1 MTAIASSTLGSVLS
15 KDLIITCGNSTNSTT
30 HQPSGEMAGTP
41 QQTGSNPETT
51 KFDYYQYARATSPS
65 AKVTL
70 EDFIDGIRSDEY
82 AEKVKMIR
90 DLLAENKKDEV
101 NALKKTLP
109 AISVSGTIREGN
121 RAKAAMEGRFEHSG
135 LIQIDLDGKDNPSW
149 SVAEM
154 VVLLKTDPYIQA
166 VFITSSDNG
175 VKGFARIPAC
185 IDTHKAAFLGLEAH
199 FAALGLVIDPSCKD
213 VVRLCFVS
221 HDPEAWLRPEPALIF
236 PVVMPEPTLKS
247 SAAPM
252 QPRPASSGGL
262 VIRGNQQD
270 FTRVEVQAMLAI
282 IPPRPDYPEW
292 LRICSA
298 VWNTIGQEEGTAALN
313 EWSSEESPGEYAAKY
328 PQRLTDIKTGTL
340 VMKARENG
348 WVTPKSKSTNQAP
361 SAIPERVFPVPGGEL
376 GFTDVAKIIFPVV
389 GAAQRLFMRD
399 HQPHEIL
406 GGSGKLST
414 LAPISPERF
423 CNLIENLGYDVKRR
437 EIGEGGKV
445 VWRKVTYPVSSA
457 KVLLENDIA
466 REELPTIRQLVSCP
480 IFTKS
485 GECLER
491 GYHAHGGGTYITAG
505 ANPPEVPMED
515 ARTAL
520 WEILKDF
527 RFTTPAD
534 KSRAIASLLS
544 PALKMGGWIDD
555 DFPLDVAEADQ
566 SQSGKSYR
574 QRIVQRIYNESP
586 LAIMQRQGGV
596 GGLDES
602 ISTAL
607 ISGRPF
613 IMLDNF
619 RGKLDSPTM
628 EGAIRGAPSVQCRG
642 LRVSVNVNAAPFM
655 WQLSTNGAELTRDLA
670 NRSIITRIRKQ
681 PAGYRFHKFAEGKL
695 EAHVM
700 AQQPFYLG
708 CVFAILREW
717 RRHGCPLTQES
728 RHDFAGWV
736 QALDWIIQNIFA
748 MPPLLDGH
756 REEQKRMGNPNLQW
770 LRDVL
775 LAARLEDFDK
785 EMTTGKLVRIAEDAG
800 IEFPG
805 NPHSKDEPYIR
816 VGRILGKLF
825 REAEEESIT
834 VDGFVFSREERP
846 DYSLAGTGENRK
858 FYTLTKE

>member
-1 MTAIASSTLGSVLS
+1 M
-15 KDLIITCGNSTNSTT
+15 
-30 HQPSGEMAGTP
+30 
-41 QQTGSNPETT
+41 
-51 KFDYYQYARATSPS
+51 ATSPS
-65 AKVTL
+65 GKVTL

-109 AISVSGTIREGN
+109 AISISGVVSKGG
-121 RAKAAMEGRFEHSG
+121 RARASTEGRFIHSG
-135 LIQIDLDGKDNPSW
+135 QIQIDLDGKDNPNW

-154 VVLLKTDPYIQA
+154 VALLKSDPYIQA
-166 VFITSSDNG
+166 GFITSSDNG

-221 HDPEAWLRPEPALIF
+221 YDPEAWLRPEPALIF
-236 PVVMPEPTLKS
+236 PVVVPEPTLES
-247 SAAPM
+247 SAAPIP
-252 QPRPASSGGL
+252 QRPASSGGL
-262 VIRGNQQD
+262 VLRANQND
-270 FTRVEVQAMLAI
+270 LTYADVQGMLAV
-282 IPPRPDYPEW
+282 IPNKLPQIKW
-292 LRICSA
+292 LRICTA
-298 VWNTIGQEEGTAALN
+298 VWDALGEVEGTAALQ
-313 EWSSEESPGEYAAKY
+313 EWCPEYWAGAYAAEY
-328 PQRLTDIKTGTL
+328 PPRLTDIKAATL
-340 VMKARENG
+340 VWNAQKNG
-348 WVTPKSKSTNQAP
+348 WVSPKSKTTNP
-361 SAIPERVFPVPGGEL
+361 KTSAIPEGVFPVPGGEL
-376 GFTDVAKIIFPVV
+376 GFTDVARIIFPVV
-389 GAAQRLFMRD
+389 GNAQKLFMRD
-399 HQPHEIL
+399 HQAHEIL
-406 GGSGKLST
+406 GGSDKSST

-423 CNLIENLGYDVKRR
+423 CNLIENLGYVVKRR
-437 EIGEGGKV
+437 EIGEGGKIG
-445 VWRKVTYPVSSA
+445 WRKVTFPVSSA

-491 GYHAHGGGTYITAG
+491 GYYTHGGGTFINAG
-505 ANPPEVPMED
+505 ASPPEVPMED

-520 WEILKDF
+520 WELLNDF
-527 RFTTPAD
+527 CFTTSAD

-544 PALKMGGWIDD
+544 PALKMGGWIHD

-607 ISGRPF
+607 IGGRPF

-642 LRVSVNVNAAPFM
+642 LRVSVNVNASPFM

-681 PAGYRFHKFAEGKL
+681 PVGYRFREFAEGPL
-695 EAHVM
+695 EAHVI

-717 RRHGCPLTQES
+717 RRHGCPVTHES
-728 RHDFAGWV
+728 RHDFRGWV
-736 QALDWIIQNIFA
+736 RALDWIVQNIFA

-756 REEQKRMGNPNLQW
+756 CEEQKRMGNSKLQW

-775 LAARLEDFDK
+775 LAALPKDYDR
-785 EMTTGKLVRIAEDAG
+785 EMTTTQLLGIAEDVG

-805 NPHSKDEPYIR
+805 NQHSKDEPHIR
-816 VGRILGKLF
+816 AGKILGKLF
-825 REAEEESIT
+825 RETNGDPISI
-834 VDGFVFSREERP
+834 DGFVFTREERP
-846 DYSLAGTGENRK
+846 DYSSNGTGEIRK
-858 FYTLTKE
+858 FYTLKKG